1 MELYRLNS
9 HLTLDKMIRTW
20 LRILP
25 LLLLIG
31 SGILMLEGLPLLNET
46 LFKGSELLWGTLVAW
61 VGIIMLPFSILMGI
75 RIIRKPIS
83 RVYRFYHRVFL
94 LLSLLS
100 ITWGLVS
107 YLLAGNWAYTF
118 VTSSGFKG
126 SEPAYNLFLY
136 FTTILISLT
145 LLFLIIF
152 GIHHLIIKYK
162 KK

>member
-1 MELYRLNS
+1 
-9 HLTLDKMIRTW
+9 MIRTW

-31 SGILMLEGLPLLNET
+31 SGILMLEGSPFLNEP
-46 LFKGSELLWGTLVAW
+46 LYKGSEFPIGTLVAW
-61 VGIIMLPFSILMGI
+61 IGVIMLPLSILIGI

-94 LLSLLS
+94 SLSLLS
-100 ITWGLVS
+100 ISWGLVS

-118 VTSSGFKG
+118 SSNSGFKG
-126 SEPAYNLFLY
+126 SEQAFTVFLY
-136 FTTILISLT
+136 YTSILFSLT

-152 GIHHLIIKYK
+152 GIHHLIIKNK

>member
-1 MELYRLNS
+1 
-9 HLTLDKMIRTW
+9 MIRIW

-31 SGILMLEGLPLLNET
+31 SGILMLEGLPLLTEP
-46 LFKGSELLWGTLVAW
+46 LFKGSELLFGTLVAW
-61 VGIIMLPFSILMGI
+61 VGIIMLPFSILIGI

-83 RVYRFYHRVFL
+83 IVYRFYHRVFL

-100 ITWGLVS
+100 MTWGLVS
-107 YLLAGNWAYTF
+107 YLLAGNWVYTF
-118 VTSSGFKG
+118 SNSSGFKG
-126 SEPAYNLFLY
+126 SEQAFTVFLY
-136 FTTILISLT
+136 FTAILISLT

-152 GIHHLIIKYK
+152 GIHHLIIKNK

>member
-1 MELYRLNS
+1 
-9 HLTLDKMIRTW
+9 MIRTW

-31 SGILMLEGLPLLNET
+31 SAILMLEGLALLNET
-46 LFKGSELLWGTLVAW
+46 LFKGSELLWGTLVVW

-83 RVYRFYHRVFL
+83 SAYRFYHRVFL

-100 ITWGLVS
+100 VTWGLVS
-107 YLLAGNWAYTF
+107 FLLAGNWAYTF
-118 VTSSGFKG
+118 AISSGFKG
-126 SEPAYNLFLY
+126 REQAFNLFLY
-136 FTTILISLT
+136 FTAILISLT

-152 GIHHLIIKYK
+152 GIHHLIIKNK

>member
-1 MELYRLNS
+1 
-9 HLTLDKMIRTW
+9 MIRTW

-31 SGILMLEGLPLLNET
+31 SGILMLEGSPFLNEP
-46 LFKGSELLWGTLVAW
+46 LYKGSEFPIGTLVAW
-61 VGIIMLPFSILMGI
+61 VGVIMLPLSILTGI

-83 RVYRFYHRVFL
+83 HVYRFYHRVFL
-94 LLSLLS
+94 SLSLLS
-100 ITWGLVS
+100 ISWGLVS

-118 VTSSGFKG
+118 SSNSGFKG
-126 SEPAYNLFLY
+126 SEQAFTVFLY
-136 FTTILISLT
+136 YTSILFSLT

-152 GIHHLIIKYK
+152 GIHHLIIKNK